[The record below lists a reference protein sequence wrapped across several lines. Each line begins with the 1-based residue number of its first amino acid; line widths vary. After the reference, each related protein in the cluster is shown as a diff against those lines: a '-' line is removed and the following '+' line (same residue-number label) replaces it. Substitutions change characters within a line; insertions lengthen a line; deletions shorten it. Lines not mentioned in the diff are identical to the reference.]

1 LPRLLDSTAL
11 VITVRNSQL
20 EESGFCQLSNILG
33 HLGAVMR
40 VEIRK
45 GKAAD
50 REAFWKATLETA
62 WWDIPE
68 DERAGMDRHEFESY
82 FRQAAGPY
90 LDDLRNTLF
99 IAEDERGTPAG
110 HTLLGQTMPFYSS
123 KPYGFIFDIY
133 VAEWA
138 RRQGVG
144 KQLMEFAFKWFRDQ
158 GLEKVKLEVAESNE
172 RARPLY
178 MKMGF
183 RMERHVM
190 GRTLR

>member
-1 LPRLLDSTAL
+1 
-11 VITVRNSQL
+11 
-20 EESGFCQLSNILG
+20 
-33 HLGAVMR
+33 MR
-40 VEIRK
+40 VRIRE
-45 GKAAD
+45 GVAAD

-62 WWDIPE
+62 WRDIPE
-68 DERAGMDRHEFESY
+68 DEKEGMDRPEFESH

-90 LDDLRNTLF
+90 LDDPRNTLF
-99 IAEDERGTPAG
+99 IAEDESGRLAG

-144 KQLMEFAFKWFRDQ
+144 KQLLEFAFKWFRDQ

-178 MKMGF
+178 LKMGF
-183 RMERHVM
+183 KKERHVM
-190 GRTLR
+190 GRSLR